1 MRLNVDRTE
10 LERARRRRRRNRE
23 TKTCRTDVGPLL
35 ANTYDPDPVV
45 RRLAMHEL
53 CPCNV
58 RYEDDRLWRRM
69 LELTQDP
76 DRSVRAM
83 AFHTITDG
91 CPTEREHDVVAALEG
106 MYQDPDL
113 KIRKTIRRHLA
124 QYRRTGQINI
134 L

>member
-1 MRLNVDRTE
+1 MRLKVDRTE
-10 LERARRRRRRNRE
+10 LDRARRRQRQNRE
-23 TKTCRTDVGPLL
+23 TKTCRTDVEPLL
-35 ANTYDPDPVV
+35 SQTYDPDPVL
-45 RRLAMHEL
+45 RRLALHEL

-58 RYEDDRLWRRM
+58 RYDDDRLWGRM
-69 LELTQDP
+69 IELTQDS

-91 CPTEREHDVVAALEG
+91 CPKEREGEVVAALEA

-124 QYRRTGQINI
+124 QYRRSGQINI
-134 L
+134 R

>member
-1 MRLNVDRTE
+1 MRLSVDATE
-10 LERARRRRRRNRE
+10 LARARRRQRRNRE
-23 TKTCRTDVGPLL
+23 TKTCRTDVEPLL
-35 ANTYDPDPVV
+35 AQTYDPDPVV

-58 RYEDDRLWRRM
+58 RYEDDLLWGRM

-91 CPTEREHDVVAALEG
+91 CPKDREPAVVSALEA
-106 MYQDPDL
+106 MYQDPDP

-124 QYRRTGQINI
+124 RYRRTGQINI